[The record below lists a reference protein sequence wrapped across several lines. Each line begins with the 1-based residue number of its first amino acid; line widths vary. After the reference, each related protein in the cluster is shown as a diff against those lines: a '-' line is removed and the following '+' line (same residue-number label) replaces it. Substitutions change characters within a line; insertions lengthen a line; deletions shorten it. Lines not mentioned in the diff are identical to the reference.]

1 MAETFLTQLPDDKI
15 CMVCKEKLGTAPLD
29 SISAR
34 GGSSASTLRSYL
46 RFACL
51 SSWLSPNLYRN
62 SCPYC
67 RHELLPATVRL
78 DEDELE
84 AVRLRFRAS
93 DEFESIV
100 DTLSRVG
107 ASTEVIQSWQV
118 RFDEWAVAGHYANGA
133 SVERARGELLA
144 RTGWFEMPSAGSHGV
159 ILSPDRASNTYF

>member
-1 MAETFLTQLPDDKI
+1 
-15 CMVCKEKLGTAPLD
+15 MVCKEKLGTAPLD
-29 SISAR
+29 SIPAEEAVR
-34 GGSSASTLRSYL
+34 LPCGHICG
-46 RFACL
+46 FACL

-93 DEFESIV
+93 DEFESIL

-118 RFDEWAVAGHYANGA
+118 WFDEWAVAVHFANGA
-133 SVERARGELLA
+133 NVERARVARGELLA
-144 RTGWFEMPSAGSHGV
+144 RTGWLKMPSKVSH
-159 ILSPDRASNTYF
+159 